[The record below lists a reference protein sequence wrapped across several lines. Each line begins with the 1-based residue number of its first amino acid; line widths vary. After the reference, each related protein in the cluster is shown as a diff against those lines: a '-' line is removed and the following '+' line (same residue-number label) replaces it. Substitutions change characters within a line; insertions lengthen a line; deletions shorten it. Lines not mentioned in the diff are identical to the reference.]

1 MQRTSPSPA
10 RSYDVSSPH
19 RADLSDIFNQ
29 DRNSPARHRQIL
41 ETSRIEHTRV
51 REEAERVLQEA
62 RLKEER
68 DRVLQERRK
77 EEERIKTEQELA
89 AERVRLNT
97 LKAKKIEMP
106 PLLPDPEPPVAPKVA
121 PKPAPPAAVSPPAN
135 SLNGQ
140 HSTPQ
145 LNGAN
150 SSQSIATPVQPS
162 SSLFAAKAAPAPVPS
177 PTPPAPVP
185 APTAKPANSVLSI
198 GGIVNGTTTQT
209 NGANGATATASAAPP
224 SAPAAPAIDRYTVI
238 HQNLKGLRK
247 LMIEQAKVNRA
258 LKERMGDMRREIR
271 KCMGQL
277 TSGAPGVNRSQQQRI
292 ITLLR
297 EALANQVQSQLID
310 PSDYVFE
317 PRQPVQGAL
326 HNEPALP
333 SLFLYLLNV
342 FSKGAISQF
351 INEAS
356 ARPETADPVGVCVA
370 ATISEPDFLW
380 RGKSM
385 IDILLAKFRIVC
397 PVLFGYRGNEGTKP
411 GRTALGWWMDGGIF
425 IEEQQHMDRMTGLG
439 AGFAAISLRKF
450 AASKKQNPFPAR
462 HYWTAMARIVN
473 TPAAEISNTQCIV
486 LKAMIENYEGKFID
500 AYGSAAIVALRTA
513 LIEFPARAPKKHAA
527 VTSLEVLATLLKKN
541 TGLSLG

>member
-1 MQRTSPSPA
+1 MQRSSPSPA

-29 DRNSPARHRQIL
+29 DRNSPARHKQIL
-41 ETSRIEHTRV
+41 ETSRKEHTRI

-62 RLKEER
+62 RLREER
-68 DRVLQERRK
+68 DRVLEQRRK
-77 EEERIKTEQELA
+77 EEERIKTEEQLA
-89 AERVRLNT
+89 AERVRLNA
-97 LKAKKIEMP
+97 LKAKKIEIP
-106 PLLPDPEPPVAPKVA
+106 PLLPDPEPPVVPKVA
-121 PKPAPPAAVSPPAN
+121 PKPAPSTTAPPPAN
-135 SLNGQ
+135 NLNGQ
-140 HSTPQ
+140 QSNSQ
-145 LNGAN
+145 VNGA
-150 SSQSIATPVQPS
+150 SPFQSIAPPAQSS
-162 SSLFAAKAAPAPVPS
+162 SSLFATKAPPGPTPS
-177 PTPPAPVP
+177 PTPPAPAPVP
-185 APTAKPANSVLSI
+185 AAKPANSVLGI
-198 GGIVNGTTTQT
+198 GALLNGNNTQT
-209 NGANGATATASAAPP
+209 NGTTRIVGTAQAAAPP
-224 SAPAAPAIDRYTVI
+224 APAAPVIDRYAEI
-238 HQNLKGLRK
+238 HKNLKGLRK
-247 LMIEQAKVNRA
+247 TMTEQAKVNRA

-277 TSGAPGVNRSQQQRI
+277 TSGAPGVNRSQQQKI
-292 ITLLR
+292 INLLR
-297 EALANQVQSQLID
+297 EALANQVQSRLID

-317 PRQPVQGAL
+317 PRQPVEGAH

-333 SLFLYLLNV
+333 SLFIYLLNI

-397 PVLFGYRGNEGTKP
+397 PVLFGYRGSEKTEQ
-411 GRTALGWWMDGGIF
+411 GRARLGWWKDSGRWIG
-425 IEEQQHMDRMTGLG
+425 EQQHMDRMTGLG

-450 AASKKQNPFPAR
+450 AASKKQNPYPAR

-513 LIEFPARAPKKHAA
+513 LIEFPARAPTKGAA
-527 VTSLEVLATLLKKN
+527 VNSLEVLATLLKKN
-541 TGLSLG
+541 TGLTLG

>member
-1 MQRTSPSPA
+1 MHRTSPSPA
-10 RSYDVSSPH
+10 RTYDVSSPH
-19 RADLSDIFNQ
+19 RADLAEIFNQ

-41 ETSRIEHTRV
+41 ETSRQEHTRI

-68 DRVLQERRK
+68 DRVLEQRRK

-89 AERVRLNT
+89 AERVRLNA
-97 LKAKKIEMP
+97 LKAKKIEIP
-106 PLLPDPEPPVAPKVA
+106 PLLPDPEPPVAPKPVPTPTPPVTVPPA
-121 PKPAPPAAVSPPAN
+121 STLDGPKP
-135 SLNGQ
+135 
-140 HSTPQ
+140 TTK

-150 SSQSIATPVQPS
+150 PSFFSSTPTAEPS
-162 SSLFAAKAAPAPVPS
+162 SGLLATKAPPVPTPS
-177 PTPPAPVP
+177 PTPPAPTV
-185 APTAKPANSVLSI
+185 APVAKPANSVLGI
-198 GGIVNGTTTQT
+198 GGLLNGSSTPANGTAGTT
-209 NGANGATATASAAPP
+209 GAGQPAPP
-224 SAPAAPAIDRYTVI
+224 PAPAAPIIDRYTVI
-238 HQNLKGLRK
+238 HKNLKGLRK
-247 LMIEQAKVNRA
+247 MMAEQAKSNRA

-277 TSGAPGVNRSQQQRI
+277 SAGAPGVNKSQQAKI
-292 ITLLR
+292 ISLLR
-297 EALANQVQSQLID
+297 EALGNEVQSQLID

-317 PRQPVQGAL
+317 PRQPVEGAL
-326 HNEPALP
+326 RNEPALP
-333 SLFLYLLNV
+333 SLFIYLLNI

-356 ARPETADPVGVCVA
+356 ARPETADPVGVCIA

-385 IDILLAKFRIVC
+385 IDILLAKLRIVC
-397 PVLFGYRGNEGTKP
+397 PVLFGYRGSEKTEQ
-411 GRTALGWWMDGGIF
+411 GRARLGWWKDSGRWIG
-425 IEEQQHMDRMTGLG
+425 EQQHMDRMTGLG

-462 HYWTAMARIVN
+462 HYWAAMARIVN
-473 TPAAEISNTQCIV
+473 TPPAEISNTQCIV

-513 LIEFPARAPKKHAA
+513 LIEFPARAPTKGAA
-527 VTSLEVLATLLKKN
+527 VNSLEVLATLLKKN
-541 TGLSLG
+541 TGLALG

>member
-19 RADLSDIFNQ
+19 RADLAEIFNQ

-41 ETSRIEHTRV
+41 ETSRKEHTRI

-62 RLKEER
+62 RLREER
-68 DRVLQERRK
+68 DRVLEQRRK

-89 AERVRLNT
+89 AERVKLNA
-97 LKAKKIEMP
+97 LKAKKIEIP

-121 PKPAPPAAVSPPAN
+121 PKPTPPATVPPPANNLNGQQSTPQSNGTSPFQSIAPPA
-135 SLNGQ
+135 
-140 HSTPQ
+140 
-145 LNGAN
+145 
-150 SSQSIATPVQPS
+150 QPS
-162 SSLFAAKAAPAPVPS
+162 SSLFATKAPPAPTPS
-177 PTPPAPVP
+177 PTPPAPAP
-185 APTAKPANSVLSI
+185 APAPAAKPANSILGI
-198 GGIVNGTTTQT
+198 GGLLNGTNTQ
-209 NGANGATATASAAPP
+209 ANGATGTAQAAPP
-224 SAPAAPAIDRYTVI
+224 SARVAPTIDRYTVI
-238 HQNLKGLRK
+238 HNNLKGLRK
-247 LMIEQAKVNRA
+247 MMAEQAKINRA

-277 TSGAPGVNRSQQQRI
+277 TSGAPGVNRSQQQKI
-292 ITLLR
+292 INLLR

-317 PRQPVQGAL
+317 PRQPVEGAQ

-333 SLFLYLLNV
+333 SLFIYLLNI

-397 PVLFGYRGNEGTKP
+397 PVLFGYRGSEKTEQ
-411 GRTALGWWMDGGIF
+411 GRARLGWWKDSGRWIG
-425 IEEQQHMDRMTGLG
+425 EQQHMDRMTGLG

-450 AASKKQNPFPAR
+450 AASKKQNPYPAR

-473 TPAAEISNTQCIV
+473 TPAVEISNTQCIV

-513 LIEFPARAPKKHAA
+513 LVEFPARAPTKGAA
-527 VTSLEVLATLLKKN
+527 VNSLEVLATLLKKN
-541 TGLSLG
+541 TGLTLA